1 MMTTVLPSDAWIT
14 LDEAKTILGPDAP
27 TTPEGDAALQD
38 NIDSAVELLY
48 SLSGRQFPGT
58 MSSTVRPTA
67 RPYQIDARSHAA
79 NMQAQVGW
87 YGGWSPSWLWGIC
100 SGCNYTNCCGP
111 DTIGLGRSPVIS
123 VEQVQIDA
131 DILDPS
137 EYRIDESKWLVRTC
151 YGGWPTC
158 QKLSCPIGDPC
169 TFEVQFTWGQDPPQI
184 GKSAAGK
191 LSTEL
196 YKADQPGLACTL
208 PQRITSITR
217 QGVSIAI
224 LDPQTFLDKGLTG
237 NYQIDIFIKAY
248 NPGGQVRRPTVFS
261 PDVANT
267 ARRQTWP

>member
-1 MMTTVLPSDAWIT
+1 MMTAALPSDAWIT
-14 LDEAKTILGPDAP
+14 LGDVKTILGPDAP
-27 TTPEGDAALQD
+27 TTPEGDAALQL

-58 MSSTVRPTA
+58 MSSTVRPTSKPSYMPVDTWA
-67 RPYQIDARSHAA
+67 SQMR
-79 NMQAQVGW
+79 VGLW
-87 YGGWSPSWLWGIC
+87 SSGWNASWLWGIC
-100 SGCNYTNCCGP
+100 SGCHYAGCCNP

-131 DILDPS
+131 NILDPS
-137 EYRIDESKWLVRTC
+137 EYQVYEQKWLTRMTC
-151 YGGWPTC
+151 CDGWPTC
-158 QKLSCPIGDPC
+158 QRLSCPVGDPC

-184 GKSAAGK
+184 GKTAAGK
-191 LSTEL
+191 LSSEL

-261 PDVANT
+261 PDVINT
-267 ARRQTWP
+267 ARKQTYP